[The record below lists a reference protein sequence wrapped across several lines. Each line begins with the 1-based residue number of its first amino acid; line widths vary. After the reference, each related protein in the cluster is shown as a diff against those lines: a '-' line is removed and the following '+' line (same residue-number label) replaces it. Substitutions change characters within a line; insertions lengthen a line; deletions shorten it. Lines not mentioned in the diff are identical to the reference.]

1 MKLLPKPSEKIVI
14 TAFVGAVSLGS
25 FSFLA
30 HSQHVHSDIPASVDN
45 AHALHADNIEAG
57 QPSFASPLSDII
69 VDFELVD
76 RHGNL
81 VSSEDFLGEYLLLGF
96 GFTHCPDVC
105 PMMALNMGI
114 ALRDTEV
121 KAKGIF
127 VSIDTE
133 RDTPTITDE
142 YVSRFGDDLI
152 GLGGSIDQINAVA
165 NNFKVSYA
173 ITKTQNNYIVQHTS
187 NVFLIDPL
195 GKLIDV
201 YTFSTSAE
209 TLVEAMH

>member
-1 MKLLPKPSEKIVI
+1 M
-14 TAFVGAVSLGS
+14 
-25 FSFLA
+25 
-30 HSQHVHSDIPASVDN
+30 
-45 AHALHADNIEAG
+45 
-57 QPSFASPLSDII
+57 
-69 VDFELVD
+69 D

-201 YTFSTSAE
+201 YTFSTPAE

>member
-1 MKLLPKPSEKIVI
+1 
-14 TAFVGAVSLGS
+14 
-25 FSFLA
+25 
-30 HSQHVHSDIPASVDN
+30 
-45 AHALHADNIEAG
+45 
-57 QPSFASPLSDII
+57 
-69 VDFELVD
+69 
-76 RHGNL
+76 
-81 VSSEDFLGEYLLLGF
+81 
-96 GFTHCPDVC
+96 
-105 PMMALNMGI
+105 MALNMGI

-133 RDTPTITDE
+133 RDTPPITDE

-187 NVFLIDPL
+187 NIFLIDPL

-201 YTFSTSAE
+201 YTFSTPAE

>member
-1 MKLLPKPSEKIVI
+1 MKILPKLSEKIVV

-25 FSFLA
+25 FSFHA

-81 VSSEDFLGEYLLLGF
+81 VSSEDFLGEHLLLGF

-201 YTFSTSAE
+201 YTFSTPAE

>member
-1 MKLLPKPSEKIVI
+1 MKILPKPSEKIVI
-14 TAFVGAVSLGS
+14 TALVGAVSLGALP
-25 FSFLA
+25 FLA
-30 HSQHVHSDIPASVDN
+30 HSQHVHSDIPMSVDN
-45 AHALHADNIEAG
+45 AQALHADNIDAG
-57 QPSFASPLSDII
+57 QPSFVSPLNDII

-105 PMMALNMGI
+105 PMMALNMGK

-201 YTFSTSAE
+201 YTFSTPAQ
-209 TLVEAMH
+209 TLIEAMH

>member
-1 MKLLPKPSEKIVI
+1 MKIFPKPSEKIVI
-14 TAFVGAVSLGS
+14 TALVGAVSLGA
-25 FSFLA
+25 FSLLA

-57 QPSFASPLSDII
+57 QPSFVSPLSDII

-114 ALRDTEV
+114 ALRDTDV

-201 YTFSTSAE
+201 YNFSTPAE
-209 TLVEAMH
+209 TLVKAMH